1 MEKVSKYGRWMRFWI
16 FALVVVTMAAGLSAC
31 GEDEDEP
38 QVDLT
43 GSFWRGVN
51 PHTGYLTEVE
61 VTSSSR
67 CEVNVY
73 EPDFVTL
80 YQHEVCSYTFDQNSG
95 EFRLRFDG
103 DVVAGYIHGDKMTL
117 TLNTFGTFTLDRVY
131 LN

>member
-1 MEKVSKYGRWMRFWI
+1 MITTTKYEIRNELPRP
-16 FALVVVTMAAGLSAC
+16 
-31 GEDEDEP
+31 D
-38 QVDLT
+38 
-43 GSFWRGVN
+43 GSIWRGVN
-51 PHTGYLTEVE
+51 THKGYLTEVE
-61 VTSSSR
+61 VNSTSR

-80 YQHEVCSYTFDQNSG
+80 YQHEVCNYTFDQNSG

>member
-1 MEKVSKYGRWMRFWI
+1 MITTTKYEIRKERPRP
-16 FALVVVTMAAGLSAC
+16 
-31 GEDEDEP
+31 D
-38 QVDLT
+38 

-80 YQHEVCSYTFDQNSG
+80 YQHEVCNYTFDQNSG

-103 DVVAGYIHGDKMTL
+103 DVVAGYSESKEFLPFH
-117 TLNTFGTFTLDRVY
+117 R
-131 LN
+131 